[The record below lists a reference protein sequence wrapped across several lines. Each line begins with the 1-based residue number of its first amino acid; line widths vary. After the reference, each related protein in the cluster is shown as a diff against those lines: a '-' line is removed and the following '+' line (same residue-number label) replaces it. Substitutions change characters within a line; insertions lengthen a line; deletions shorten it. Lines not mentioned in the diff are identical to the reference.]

1 MKKSV
6 TLYNIYPLWFILLAP
21 EHILLSLPIH
31 FLIDCLVLL
40 AGMALFK
47 IADKKECFRYG
58 IWRAFGFGRLA
69 DCFGVMYMAVVTGEC
84 HLDGVEWFVTV
95 PGVVI
100 AAVSIFLLHYFFT
113 FRWEDRGQRL
123 KMALLFAVATA
134 PYAFLFPIY
143 A

>member
-1 MKKSV
+1 MI
-6 TLYNIYPLWFILLAP
+6 LYLCDNR
-21 EHILLSLPIH
+21 H
-31 FLIDCLVLL
+31 
-40 AGMALFK
+40 
-47 IADKKECFRYG
+47 KKECFRYG
-58 IWRAFGFGRLA
+58 IWRVFGFGRLA
-69 DCFGVMYMAVVTGEC
+69 DCLGVMYMAGVTGEG